1 VKGHP
6 TFNCPRCKYIYCSSK
21 LHVIHKTGWVRSRAQ
36 CPQTWVLG
44 REAQLEGADDPDF
57 IRDLVGAK
65 NTYLLTTDT
74 SAQEAGD
81 HNRSHQ
87 HVGIPTAFL
96 SRMWNTPTGLIHFG
110 NRQFRRIRLGFGAG
124 LTDDTT
130 TVWHGK
136 SSPPYSSMRL
146 PRRKREALYSTAHGV
161 TTTPVLKPE
170 FDLRLR
176 KGSKALGRFC

>member
-1 VKGHP
+1 VKDHP
-6 TFNCPRCKYIYCSSK
+6 TFNCPRCKYTYCGSK
-21 LHVIHKTGWVRSRAQ
+21 LYVIQKTGWVRSRAQ
-36 CPQTWVLG
+36 CPQTCVLG
-44 REAQLEGADDPDF
+44 QPEGADDPDF
-57 IRDLVGAK
+57 IRDLVGSK
-65 NTYLLTTDT
+65 NTYRILTHHRYLCSRSWRSQPVP
-74 SAQEAGD
+74 SA
-81 HNRSHQ
+81 RRY
-87 HVGIPTAFL
+87 PKAFL

-124 LTDDTT
+124 LTNDTT